1 MIPTAD
7 PAATATG
14 VPVRAFERE
23 ATGLVRELSTW
34 DVALFNFAILGF
46 LFELYFVVSLIP
58 LIGGNVFE
66 AFGFTAV
73 LSTML
78 IYTYYAFHVAMPRSG
93 GDYIFVSRTLLPSL
107 GFIGNASYILTL
119 LIYNGITGV
128 TIQTTGLSIGFLLIG
143 VLTHSSGLV
152 TLSADLTK
160 TTGVIILGT
169 LEIVLL
175 ALPAIAGK
183 RFYFR
188 IQNVVYVLVFI
199 AVLTMIGLLF
209 SATHATFVADFNRFS
224 ASQGY
229 GANYYQTVFADARG
243 LGWTNPSQTSG
254 FDTLLIFPVL
264 SLYGFNFISSTY
276 LGGEIRRP
284 ARNSLYGM
292 FGAMFFAMA
301 LTALFFVALYH
312 TVGEPFVSATD
323 FLILQP
329 TPASGI
335 PYFPVLPYANFLSL
349 MLTNNSV
356 IIGFVA
362 MMGVLQMCIYIP
374 GFYYMGSRSM
384 LAWSFDGVLPRRLSD
399 VSPRL
404 HTPVNAIIVL
414 VILSELSLLL
424 LNIPYT
430 AAKIYLFSTVLTWYA
445 CLTPLLLV
453 GIAAVIF
460 PYRLK
465 KIHDASPANYR
476 IGGIPIIALTGIGTI
491 VFSVLVIYLEL
502 TNSVYAANTPLA
514 IEAVAGFIIIFA
526 AIYFIAKYWRR
537 AQGRPLDMAFKEIP
551 PE

>member
-1 MIPTAD
+1 MGT
-7 PAATATG
+7 
-14 VPVRAFERE
+14 PVKAFERE

-46 LFELYFVVSLIP
+46 LFELYFVVSLVP
-58 LIGGNVFE
+58 LIGGNVYL
-66 AFGFTAV
+66 AFLITGG
-73 LSTML
+73 LSIL
-78 IYTYYAFHVAMPRSG
+78 LLYTYYAFHVAMPRSG
-93 GDYIFVSRTLLPSL
+93 GDYVFVSRTLLPSL

-128 TIQTTGLSIGFLLIG
+128 TIQTTGLSVGFLLIG

-152 TLSADLTK
+152 TLSSQVST
-160 TTGVIILGT
+160 TTGTIVLGT

-175 ALPAIAGK
+175 AIPTMLGK

-199 AVLTMIGLLF
+199 AVLTMIGLLVTASHTAF
-209 SATHATFVADFNRFS
+209 ISDFNSFS
-224 ASQGY
+224 QSQGY
-229 GANYYQTVFADARG
+229 GANYYQTVFTNAG
-243 LGWTNPSQTSG
+243 KLGWVNPSQSSLS
-254 FDTLLIFPVL
+254 DTVLIFPVL
-264 SLYGFNFISSTY
+264 SLYGFNFIASTY

-292 FGAMFFAMA
+292 FGAMFFAMG
-301 LTALFFVALYH
+301 LTALFFFALYR

-323 FLILQP
+323 FLILNQP
-329 TPASGI
+329 SA
-335 PYFPVLPYANFLSL
+335 FPVLPYANFLSL
-349 MLTNNSV
+349 MLTNNSI

-374 GFYYMGSRSM
+374 GFYYMGARSM
-384 LAWSFDGVLPRRLSD
+384 LAWSFDGILPRSLSN
-399 VSPRL
+399 VSPRF
-404 HTPVNAIIVL
+404 HTPINAIIVL
-414 VILSELSLLL
+414 VVMSEVSLLL

-445 CLTPLLLV
+445 CLTPLSLV
-453 GIAAVIF
+453 GIAAMVF

-476 IGGIPIIALTGIGTI
+476 IAGIPVISLTGFGTV
-491 VFSVLVIYLEL
+491 VFAVLVIYLEL
-502 TNSVYAANTPLA
+502 ANNIYAANTPLA
-514 IEAVAGFIIIFA
+514 IEAVIGFILIFA
-526 AIYFIAKYWRR
+526 AIYFVAKYWRR

>member
-1 MIPTAD
+1 V
-7 PAATATG
+7 G
-14 VPVRAFERE
+14 VPVKAFERE

-46 LFELYFVVSLIP
+46 LFELYFVVSLAP
-58 LIGGNVFE
+58 LIGGNVYL
-66 AFGFTAV
+66 AFGLTAF
-73 LSTML
+73 LSTLL

-93 GDYIFVSRTLLPSL
+93 GDYVFVSRSLLPSL

-128 TIQTTGLSIGFLLIG
+128 TIQTTGLSVGFLLIG

-152 TLSADLTK
+152 TLSSDLIG
-160 TTGVIILGT
+160 TTGILVLGT

-175 ALPAIAGK
+175 AIPTILGK

-199 AVLTMIGLLF
+199 AVLTMIGLLVTA
-209 SATHATFVADFNRFS
+209 SHATFVNDFNAFS
-224 ASQGY
+224 QSQGY
-229 GANYYQTVFADARG
+229 GANYYQKVFTTAQG
-243 LGWTNPSQTSG
+243 LGWTNPDQSSLHN
-254 FDTLLIFPVL
+254 TLLLFPVF
-264 SLYGFNFISSTY
+264 SLYGFNFIASTY

-292 FGAMFFAMA
+292 FGAMFAAMA
-301 LTALFFVALYH
+301 LTAVFFLALFH

-323 FLILQP
+323 YLILNQP
-329 TPASGI
+329 SA
-335 PYFPVLPYANFLSL
+335 FPVLPYANFLSL
-349 MLTNNSV
+349 MLTNNSF

-362 MMGVLQMCIYIP
+362 MMGVLQMCVYIP
-374 GFYYMGSRSM
+374 GFYYMGARSM
-384 LAWSFDGVLPRRLSD
+384 LAWSFDGILPRSLSN
-399 VSPRL
+399 VSPRF

-414 VILSELSLLL
+414 VALSELSLIL

-430 AAKIYLFSTVLTWYA
+430 EAKIYLFSTVLTWYA

-476 IGGIPIIALTGIGTI
+476 IAGIPVITLTGIGTI
-491 VFSVLVIYLEL
+491 VFSILVIYLEL

-514 IEAVAGFIIIFA
+514 IEAVIGFLVIFA
-526 AIYFIAKYWRR
+526 AIYFIAKYWRK

>member
-1 MIPTAD
+1 MIRTAD
-7 PAATATG
+7 SGAT
-14 VPVRAFERE
+14 PVGTPVKAFERE

-46 LFELYFVVSLIP
+46 LFELYFVVSLVP
-58 LIGGNVFE
+58 LIGGNVYL
-66 AFGFTAV
+66 AFAFTAA
-73 LSTML
+73 LSTLL

-93 GDYIFVSRTLLPSL
+93 GDYVFVSRSLLPSL

-128 TIQTTGLSIGFLLIG
+128 TIQTTGLSVGFLLIG

-152 TLSADLTK
+152 TLSTDLVT
-160 TTGVIILGT
+160 TTGVLILGT
-169 LEIVLL
+169 IEIVLL
-175 ALPAIAGK
+175 AIPTMLGK

-199 AVLTMIGLLF
+199 AVLTMIGLLVTA
-209 SATHATFVADFNRFS
+209 SHTTFVNDFNSFS
-224 ASQGY
+224 QSQGY
-229 GANYYQTVFADARG
+229 GANYYQKVFTTAAG
-243 LGWTNPSQTSG
+243 LGWTNPNQSSLSN
-254 FDTLLIFPVL
+254 TLLLFPVL
-264 SLYGFNFISSTY
+264 SLYGFNFIASTY

-292 FGAMFFAMA
+292 FGAMFAAMG
-301 LTALFFVALYH
+301 LTALFFFALFH

-323 FLILQP
+323 YLILNQP
-329 TPASGI
+329 TA
-335 PYFPVLPYANFLSL
+335 FPVLPYANFLSL

-374 GFYYMGSRSM
+374 GFYYMGARSM
-384 LAWSFDGVLPRRLSD
+384 LAWSFDGILPRSLSN
-399 VSPRL
+399 VSPRF
-404 HTPVNAIIVL
+404 HTPINAIIVL
-414 VILSELSLLL
+414 VVLSELSLIL

-430 AAKIYLFSTVLTWYA
+430 QAKIYLFSTALTWYA

-453 GIAAVIF
+453 EIAAVIF
-460 PYRLK
+460 PYLLK

-476 IGGIPIIALTGIGTI
+476 VAGIPVISLTGIGTI
-491 VFSVLVIYLEL
+491 VFALIVIYLEL
-502 TNSVYAANTPLA
+502 SNSVYAANTPIA
-514 IEAVAGFIIIFA
+514 IEAVIAFILIFA

-537 AQGRPLDMAFKEIP
+537 AQGLPLDMAFKEIP

>member
-1 MIPTAD
+1 MILTAESVTP
-7 PAATATG
+7 PAAA
-14 VPVRAFERE
+14 PVRAFERE

-46 LFELYFVVSLIP
+46 LFELYFVVSLVP
-58 LIGGNVFE
+58 LIGGNVYL
-66 AFGFTAV
+66 AFVITGALSV
-73 LSTML
+73 LL

-93 GDYIFVSRTLLPSL
+93 GDYVFVSRSLLPSL

-128 TIQTTGLSIGFLLIG
+128 TIQTTGLSVGFLLIG
-143 VLTHSSGLV
+143 VFVHNSTLV
-152 TLSADLTK
+152 TWSADVATR
-160 TTGVIILGT
+160 TGTLILGT

-175 ALPAIAGK
+175 AIPTMLGK

-188 IQNVVYVLVFI
+188 IQNVVYILVFI

-209 SATHATFVADFNRFS
+209 SASHATFVSDFNAFS
-224 ASQGY
+224 QSQGY
-229 GANYYQTVFADARG
+229 GANYYQKVFTTASG
-243 LGWTNPSQTSG
+243 LGWANPSQTSLS
-254 FDTLLIFPVL
+254 DTVLIFPVL
-264 SLYGFNFISSTY
+264 SLYGFNFIASTY

-292 FGAMFFAMA
+292 FGAMFAAMA
-301 LTALFFVALYH
+301 LTALFFYALYH

-323 FLILQP
+323 YLILYQP
-329 TPASGI
+329 TA
-335 PYFPVLPYANFLSL
+335 FPVLAYANFLAL
-349 MLTNNSV
+349 MLTSNWF

-374 GFYYMGSRSM
+374 GFYYMGARSM
-384 LAWSFDGVLPRRLSD
+384 LAWSFDGVLPRSLSN
-399 VSPRL
+399 VNPRL

-414 VILSELSLLL
+414 VVMSEVSLLL

-453 GIAAVIF
+453 GIAAIIF

-465 KIHDASPANYR
+465 KVHDASPANYR
-476 IGGIPIIALTGIGTI
+476 IAGIPVISLTGVGTI
-491 VFSVLVIYLEL
+491 AFSLMVIYFEL
-502 TNSVYAANTPLA
+502 TNSVYGANTPLA
-514 IEAVAGFIIIFA
+514 IEAVAAFIIIFA

>member
-1 MIPTAD
+1 
-7 PAATATG
+7 
-14 VPVRAFERE
+14 
-23 ATGLVRELSTW
+23 
-34 DVALFNFAILGF
+34 LGF
-46 LFELYFVVSLIP
+46 LFELYFVVSLVP

-73 LSTML
+73 LSTLL

-143 VLTHSSGLV
+143 VLTHSSGLI
-152 TLSADLTK
+152 TLSGDLVS

-169 LEIVLL
+169 LEMVLL
-175 ALPAIAGK
+175 ALPAILGK

-209 SATHATFVADFNRFS
+209 SATHATFVSDFNAFS

-229 GANYYQTVFADARG
+229 GPNYYQTVFTTARS

-254 FDTLLIFPVL
+254 FDTILIFPVL
-264 SLYGFNFISSTY
+264 SLYGFNFIASTY

-301 LTALFFVALYH
+301 LTALFFFALYH
-312 TVGEPFVSATD
+312 TVGEPFVSAVD
-323 FLILQP
+323 YLILQP
-329 TPASGI
+329 APAAPAL
-335 PYFPVLPYANFLSL
+335 PYFPVLAYANFLSL
-349 MLTNNSV
+349 MLTNNSF

-384 LAWSFDGVLPRRLSD
+384 LAWSFDGILPRRLSN
-399 VSPRL
+399 VSPRF
-404 HTPVNAIIVL
+404 HTPVNAIVAL
-414 VILSELSLLL
+414 VILSEVSLLL

-430 AAKIYLFSTVLTWYA
+430 AARIYLFSTVLTWYA
-445 CLTPLLLV
+445 CLAPLLLV

-476 IGGIPIIALTGIGTI
+476 IGGIPVITLTGIGTI
-491 VFSVLVIYLEL
+491 VFSLMVIYLEL

-514 IEAVAGFIIIFA
+514 IEAVAAFIIIFA
-526 AIYFIAKYWRR
+526 VIYFVAKYWRR

>member
-1 MIPTAD
+1 
-7 PAATATG
+7 
-14 VPVRAFERE
+14 
-23 ATGLVRELSTW
+23 
-34 DVALFNFAILGF
+34 LFNFAILGF
-46 LFELYFVVSLIP
+46 LFELYFVVSFAP
-58 LIGGNVFE
+58 LIGGNVYL
-66 AFGFTAV
+66 AFLITGA
-73 LSTML
+73 LSTLL

-93 GDYIFVSRTLLPSL
+93 GDYVFVSRSLLPSL

-128 TIQTTGLSIGFLLIG
+128 TIQTTGLSVGFLLIG

-152 TLSADLTK
+152 TLASDLT
-160 TTGVIILGT
+160 TTSGILILGT

-175 ALPAIAGK
+175 SIPTILGK

-199 AVLTMIGLLF
+199 AVLTMIGLLVT
-209 SATHATFVADFNRFS
+209 SSHATFVNDFNAF
-224 ASQGY
+224 ALTQHY
-229 GANYYQTVFADARG
+229 GPNYYNQVFTTAQG
-243 LGWTNPSQTSG
+243 LGWVNPSQTN
-254 FDTLLIFPVL
+254 FAATLMLFPIF
-264 SLYGFNFISSTY
+264 SLYGFNFIASTY

-301 LTALFFVALYH
+301 LTAVFFFALFR

-323 FLILQP
+323 YIIAYQAPL
-329 TPASGI
+329 TS
-335 PYFPVLPYANFLSL
+335 FPVLPYANFLAL

-374 GFYYMGSRSM
+374 GFYYMGARSM
-384 LAWSFDGVLPRRLSD
+384 LAWSFDGILPRSLSN
-399 VSPRL
+399 VSPRF

-414 VILSELSLLL
+414 VVLSEISLIL

-430 AAKIYLFSTVLTWYA
+430 AARIFDFSLVLTWYA
-445 CLTPLLLV
+445 CLTPLMLV
-453 GIAAVIF
+453 GIAAIVF
-460 PYRLK
+460 PFRLK

-476 IGGIPIIALTGIGTI
+476 IFGFPVIALTGIGTI
-491 VFSVLVIYLEL
+491 VFSLTVLYYEL
-502 TNSVYAANTPLA
+502 SNPIYAANSHLQ
-514 IEAVAGFIIIFA
+514 IEAVISFLVIFA
-526 AIYFIAKYWRR
+526 VIYFIAKYWRR

>member
-1 MIPTAD
+1 VIKTAD
-7 PAATATG
+7 SGVPAAGT
-14 VPVRAFERE
+14 PVRAFERE

-46 LFELYFVVSLIP
+46 LFELYFVVSLVP
-58 LIGGNVFE
+58 LIGGNVYE

-73 LSTML
+73 LSTLL

-93 GDYIFVSRTLLPSL
+93 GDYIFVSRSLLPSL

-128 TIQTTGLSIGFLLIG
+128 TIQTTGLSVGFLLIG
-143 VLTHSSGLV
+143 VFTHNSPLV
-152 TLSADLTK
+152 TLSADVATR
-160 TTGVIILGT
+160 TGTLVLGT

-175 ALPAIAGK
+175 ALPAMLGK

-199 AVLTMIGLLF
+199 AVLTMIGLLVTA
-209 SATHATFVADFNRFS
+209 SHATFVSDFNSFS

-229 GANYYQTVFADARG
+229 GANYYQKVFTIAG
-243 LGWTNPSQTSG
+243 SLGWTNPSQSSLP
-254 FDTLLIFPVL
+254 DTLLIFPVL

-301 LTALFFVALYH
+301 LTALFFFSLYR

-323 FLILQP
+323 YLILYQP
-329 TPASGI
+329 TA
-335 PYFPVLPYANFLSL
+335 FPVLAYANFLAL
-349 MLTNNSV
+349 MLTSNWF

-384 LAWSFDGVLPRRLSD
+384 LAWSFDGVLPRSLSN
-399 VSPRL
+399 VSPRF
-404 HTPVNAIIVL
+404 HTPINAIIVL
-414 VILSELSLLL
+414 VVLSELSLIL

-430 AAKIYLFSTVLTWYA
+430 SAKIYLFSTVLTWYA

-476 IGGIPIIALTGIGTI
+476 IGGIPVITLTGIGTI
-491 VFSVLVIYLEL
+491 VFSLLVIYLEL

-514 IEAVAGFIIIFA
+514 IEAVVAFILIFA
-526 AIYFIAKYWRR
+526 VIYFVAKYWRR

>member
-1 MIPTAD
+1 MISTAESG
-7 PAATATG
+7 TAPG
-14 VPVRAFERE
+14 GAPVHAFERE

-46 LFELYFVVSLIP
+46 LFELYFVVSLAP
-58 LIGGNVFE
+58 LIGGNVYL
-66 AFGFTAV
+66 AFLITAG
-73 LSTML
+73 LSILL

-93 GDYIFVSRTLLPSL
+93 GDYVFVSRSLLPSL
-107 GFIGNASYILTL
+107 GFIGNAGYILTL

-128 TIQTTGLSIGFLLIG
+128 TIQTTGLSVGFLLIG
-143 VLTHSSGLV
+143 VLTHSSALTGAATWLSTV
-152 TLSADLTK
+152 TGTF
-160 TTGVIILGT
+160 VLGT
-169 LEIVLL
+169 FEIVLL
-175 ALPAIAGK
+175 AIPTILGK

-188 IQNVVYVLVFI
+188 IQNIVYILVFI
-199 AVLTMIGLLF
+199 AVLTMIGLLV
-209 SATHATFVADFNRFS
+209 SASHATFVSDFNAFA

-229 GANYYQTVFADARG
+229 GANYYQTIFTTAQG
-243 LGWTNPSQTSG
+243 LGWANPSSTS
-254 FDTLLIFPVL
+254 FHATILLFPVF
-264 SLYGFNFISSTY
+264 SLYGFNFIASTY

-292 FGAMFFAMA
+292 FGAMFAAMA
-301 LTALFFVALYH
+301 LTAVFFAALYH

-323 FLILQP
+323 YLIYNQVPL
-329 TPASGI
+329 TS
-335 PYFPVLPYANFLSL
+335 FPVLPYANFLSL
-349 MLTNNSV
+349 MLTNNAF

-374 GFYYMGSRSM
+374 GFYYMGARSM
-384 LAWSFDGVLPRRLSD
+384 LAWSFDGVLPRSLSN
-399 VSPRL
+399 VSPRF

-414 VILSELSLLL
+414 VVLSEISLIL
-424 LNIPYT
+424 LNLPYT

-453 GIAAVIF
+453 GIAAIVF

-476 IGGIPIIALTGIGTI
+476 IAGIPVISLTGIGTV
-491 VFSVLVIYLEL
+491 VFALLVIYYEL
-502 TNSVYAANTPLA
+502 TNPVYGANTPLA
-514 IEAVAGFIIIFA
+514 IEAVAAFILIFA
-526 AIYFIAKYWRR
+526 AIYFIAKFWRK

>member
-1 MIPTAD
+1 MISTAD
-7 PAATATG
+7 SGVPAAAA
-14 VPVRAFERE
+14 PVRAFERE

-46 LFELYFVVSLIP
+46 LFELYFVVSLVP
-58 LIGGNVFE
+58 LIGGNVYA
-66 AFGFTAV
+66 AFLFTAAM
-73 LSTML
+73 STLL

-93 GDYIFVSRTLLPSL
+93 GDYVFVSRTLLPSL

-128 TIQTTGLSIGFLLIG
+128 TIQTTGLSVGFLLIG
-143 VLTHSSGLV
+143 VLTHSTSLV
-152 TLSADLTK
+152 TLAADVST
-160 TTGVIILGT
+160 TTGTITLGT

-175 ALPAIAGK
+175 AVPTMLGK

-199 AVLTMIGLLF
+199 AVLTMIGLLV
-209 SATHATFVADFNRFS
+209 SADHATFVSDFNSFA
-224 ASQGY
+224 ASQNLGP
-229 GANYYQTVFADARG
+229 NYYQSIFTQARG
-243 LGWTNPSQTSG
+243 LGWVNPSQSSLP
-254 FDTLLIFPVL
+254 DTVLIFPVL
-264 SLYGFNFISSTY
+264 SLYGFNFIASTY

-292 FGAMFFAMA
+292 FGAMFFAMV
-301 LTALFFVALYH
+301 LTAVFFWALYR

-323 FLILQP
+323 YLIYNQ
-329 TPASGI
+329 I
-335 PYFPVLPYANFLSL
+335 PLTAFPVLPYANFLSL
-349 MLTNNSV
+349 MLTSNSF

-374 GFYYMGSRSM
+374 GFYYMGARSM
-384 LAWSFDGVLPRRLSD
+384 LAWSFDGILPRSLSN
-399 VSPRL
+399 VSPRF
-404 HTPVNAIIVL
+404 HTPINAIIVL
-414 VILSELSLLL
+414 VIMSEVSLLL

-453 GIAAVIF
+453 GVAAIIF

-476 IGGIPIIALTGIGTI
+476 IAGIPVITLTGVGTI
-491 VFSVLVIYLEL
+491 AFSLMVIYLEL
-502 TNSVYAANTPLA
+502 ANSVYGANTPLA
-514 IEAVAGFIIIFA
+514 VEAVVAFILIFA

>member
-1 MIPTAD
+1 MIETAD
-7 PAATATG
+7 SGTPPTG
-14 VPVRAFERE
+14 APVKAFERE

-46 LFELYFVVSLIP
+46 LFELYFVVSLVP
-58 LIGGNVFE
+58 LLGGNIWL
-66 AFGFTAV
+66 AFLFTAAMSS
-73 LSTML
+73 LL
-78 IYTYYAFHVAMPRSG
+78 LYTYYAFHVAMPRSG
-93 GDYIFVSRTLLPSL
+93 GDYVFVSRSLLPSL

-128 TIQTTGLSIGFLLIG
+128 TIQTTGLSVGFLLIG
-143 VLTHSSGLV
+143 VLTHSTGLV
-152 TLSADLTK
+152 TLSTDVST
-160 TTGVIILGT
+160 TTGTLVLGT

-175 ALPAIAGK
+175 AIPTMLGK

-199 AVLTMIGLLF
+199 AVLTMIGLLVTA
-209 SATHATFVADFNRFS
+209 SHATFVTDFNNFS

-229 GANYYQTVFADARG
+229 GPNYYQTVFTTART
-243 LGWTNPSQTSG
+243 LGWVNPSQTSG
-254 FDTLLIFPVL
+254 FDTVLIFPVL
-264 SLYGFNFISSTY
+264 SLYGFNFIASTY

-292 FGAMFFAMA
+292 FGAMFAAMG
-301 LTALFFVALYH
+301 LTALFFFALYR

-323 FLILQP
+323 FLIYNQ
-329 TPASGI
+329 I
-335 PYFPVLPYANFLSL
+335 PLTAFPVLPYANFLSL
-349 MLTNNSV
+349 MLTNNSI

-374 GFYYMGSRSM
+374 GFYYMGARSM
-384 LAWSFDGVLPRRLSD
+384 LAWSFDGILPRSLSN
-399 VSPRL
+399 VSPRF
-404 HTPVNAIIVL
+404 HTPINAIIVL
-414 VILSELSLLL
+414 VILSEFSLIL
-424 LNIPYT
+424 LNVPYT

-445 CLTPLLLV
+445 CLTPLMLV

-460 PYRLK
+460 PFRLK

-476 IGGIPIIALTGIGTI
+476 IFGIPVISLTGVGTI

-502 TNSVYAANTPLA
+502 TNSVYGANTALA
-514 IEAVAGFIIIFA
+514 IEAVVAFILIFA
-526 AIYFIAKYWRR
+526 AIYFVAKYWRK

>member
-1 MIPTAD
+1 M
-7 PAATATG
+7 G
-14 VPVRAFERE
+14 VPVKAFERE

-46 LFELYFVVSLIP
+46 LFELYFVVSLAP
-58 LIGGNVFE
+58 LIGGNVFI
-66 AFGFTAV
+66 AFVITGA
-73 LSTML
+73 LSILL

-93 GDYIFVSRTLLPSL
+93 GDYVFVSRSLLPSL

-128 TIQTTGLSIGFLLIG
+128 TIQTTGLSVGFLLIG
-143 VLTHSSGLV
+143 VLTHS
-152 TLSADLTK
+152 TALTGAATWL
-160 TTGVIILGT
+160 TTRTASLILGT
-169 LEIVLL
+169 FEIVLL
-175 ALPAIAGK
+175 AVPTILGK

-188 IQNVVYVLVFI
+188 LQNIVYILVFI
-199 AVLTMIGLLF
+199 AVLTMIGLLV
-209 SATHATFVADFNRFS
+209 SASHATFVSDFNAFA

-229 GANYYQTVFADARG
+229 GANYYNTVFTTATG
-243 LGWTNPSQTSG
+243 LGWVNPSQTS
-254 FDTLLIFPVL
+254 FSSTLLLFPVF
-264 SLYGFNFISSTY
+264 SLYGFNFIASTY

-292 FGAMFFAMA
+292 FGAMFAAMA
-301 LTALFFVALYH
+301 LTAIFFAALYH

-323 FLILQP
+323 FLILNMP
-329 TPASGI
+329 SA
-335 PYFPVLPYANFLSL
+335 FPVLPYANFLSL
-349 MLTNNSV
+349 MLTNNSF

-374 GFYYMGSRSM
+374 GFYYMGARSM
-384 LAWSFDGVLPRRLSD
+384 LAWSFDGVLPRSLSN
-399 VSPRL
+399 VSPRF

-414 VILSELSLLL
+414 VVLSEISLIL

-453 GIAAVIF
+453 GIAAIIF

-465 KIHDASPANYR
+465 KVHDASPANYR
-476 IGGIPIIALTGIGTI
+476 IGGIPIITLTGIGTI
-491 VFSVLVIYLEL
+491 CFSLLVIYLEL
-502 TNSVYAANTPLA
+502 TNSVYGANTPLA
-514 IEAVAGFIIIFA
+514 IESVIGFIVTFA
-526 AIYFIAKYWRR
+526 VIYFIAKYWRR

>member
-1 MIPTAD
+1 
-7 PAATATG
+7 
-14 VPVRAFERE
+14 
-23 ATGLVRELSTW
+23 LSTW

-46 LFELYFVVSLIP
+46 LFELYFVVSLVP

-66 AFGFTAV
+66 AFGFTAA

-143 VLTHSSGLV
+143 VLTHISGLI
-152 TLSADLTK
+152 TIAGDLTT
-160 TTGVIILGT
+160 TTGILILGT

-209 SATHATFVADFNRFS
+209 SATHTDFVNDFNAFS

-229 GANYYQTVFADARG
+229 GPDYYQTVFTTAKG
-243 LGWTNPSQTSG
+243 LGWVNPSQTSG
-254 FDTLLIFPVL
+254 FDTILIFPVL
-264 SLYGFNFISSTY
+264 SLYGFNFIASTY

-323 FLILQP
+323 FLITAQP
-329 TPASGI
+329 SA
-335 PYFPVLPYANFLSL
+335 FPVLPYANFLSL

-384 LAWSFDGVLPRRLSD
+384 LAWSFDGILPRSLSN

-404 HTPVNAIIVL
+404 HTPVNAIVAL
-414 VILSELSLLL
+414 VVLSEISLLL
-424 LNIPYT
+424 LNVPYT
-430 AAKIYLFSTVLTWYA
+430 AARIYLFSTVLTWYA

-465 KIHDASPANYR
+465 KVHDASPANYR
-476 IGGIPIIALTGIGTI
+476 IAGIPVISLTGIGTI
-491 VFSVLVIYLEL
+491 AFSLLVIYLEL
-502 TNSVYAANTPLA
+502 TNSVYEANTPLA
-514 IEAVAGFIIIFA
+514 IEAVAAFILIFA

>member
-1 MIPTAD
+1 MISTAESGT
-7 PAATATG
+7 PQAGA
-14 VPVRAFERE
+14 PVHAFERE

-46 LFELYFVVSLIP
+46 LFELYFVVSLAP
-58 LIGGNVFE
+58 LIGGNVYL
-66 AFGFTAV
+66 AFLITAA
-73 LSTML
+73 LSILL

-93 GDYIFVSRTLLPSL
+93 GDYVFVSRSLLPSL

-128 TIQTTGLSIGFLLIG
+128 TIQTTGLSVGFLLIG
-143 VLTHSSGLV
+143 VLTHS
-152 TLSADLTK
+152 TALTGAATWLLT
-160 TTGVIILGT
+160 TTGILVLGT

-175 ALPAIAGK
+175 AIPTILGK

-199 AVLTMIGLLF
+199 AVLTMIGLLV
-209 SATHATFVADFNRFS
+209 SASHATFVSDFNAFS

-229 GANYYQTVFADARG
+229 GPNYYQTVFTTAQG
-243 LGWTNPSQTSG
+243 LGWTNPSQTSLHA
-254 FDTLLIFPVL
+254 TILLFPVF
-264 SLYGFNFISSTY
+264 SLYGFNFIASTY

-292 FGAMFFAMA
+292 FGAMFAAMA
-301 LTALFFVALYH
+301 LTAIFFAALYR

-323 FLILQP
+323 WLILYQP
-329 TPASGI
+329 SA
-335 PYFPVLPYANFLSL
+335 FPVLPYANFLSL

-374 GFYYMGSRSM
+374 GFYYMGARSM
-384 LAWSFDGVLPRRLSD
+384 LAWSFDGVLPRSLSN
-399 VSPRL
+399 VSPRF

-414 VILSELSLLL
+414 VVLSELSLIL

-430 AAKIYLFSTVLTWYA
+430 EARIYLFSTVLTWYA
-445 CLTPLLLV
+445 CVTPLFLV
-453 GIAAVIF
+453 GVAAIVF

-476 IGGIPIIALTGIGTI
+476 IAGIPVIALTGIGTI
-491 VFSVLVIYLEL
+491 GFAVTVVYLEL
-502 TNSVYAANTPLA
+502 TNSVYGANTPLA
-514 IEAVAGFIIIFA
+514 IEAVVAFIVIFA
-526 AIYFIAKYWRR
+526 AIYFIAKYWRK